1 MDHTDRRIVRL
12 LHEDGRRS
20 NVEIARE
27 LGVSEGT
34 IRKRID
40 RLLSSGDLQIRGL
53 VEPQTLGLQTR
64 AMIFFTV
71 ELPQLERV
79 SQLLREMPEVLSVK
93 WLTGEYDLVVEA
105 AFETDAHLV
114 GFLNDRVSRIAGIT
128 RTQTAHVLHI
138 DKEWHQWAPP
148 PPPQPTILIV
158 DDDPDFVETTRMVLE
173 QEGFATQS
181 APSGAEALKAMIAN
195 PPSLVI
201 LDIMMDGVLDGWD
214 ASWRIRSSPSIRH
227 TPILVVSSITSSE
240 YLGMFPT
247 DEDNLIDNFVSKPVA
262 PTKLLSEVR
271 RLLERSGN
279 GRSP

>member
-1 MDHTDRRIVRL
+1 MDHTDRLIVRL
-12 LHEDGRRS
+12 LHADGRRS

-40 RLLSSGDLQIRGL
+40 RLLASGELQIRGL
-53 VEPQTLGLQTR
+53 VEPQAVGLPTR

-79 SQLLREMPEVLSVK
+79 SRLLSGMAEVLSVK

-114 GFLNDRVSRIAGIT
+114 AFLNDRISRIAGIT
-128 RTQTAHVLHI
+128 RTQTSHVLHI
-138 DKEWHQWAPP
+138 DKEGHQWAPP

-158 DDDPDFVETTRMVLE
+158 DDDPDFVEATRMVLE
-173 QEGFATQS
+173 QEGFVTQA

-214 ASWRIRSSPSIRH
+214 ASWRIRSNPSIRH
-227 TPILVVSSITSSE
+227 TPILVVSSITSSD

-247 DEDNLIDNFVSKPVA
+247 DEDNLIDNFISKPVA
-262 PTKLLSEVR
+262 PTRLLSEVH